1 MSRAPKEYPLP
12 FSGEMTRA
20 IGKGIKNQTR
30 RTKGLKMV
38 NLEPDRYSN
47 PRWRMEPEGTFWL
60 LDDSLSDS
68 IITLKCPYGEP
79 GDRLWIREAF
89 CYAEVKDRPYGD
101 PRVAYKADLE
111 MSAGYKELGPDERPK
126 FKPSIHMP
134 RWASRGVL
142 ENTGVRLERLQDISE
157 EDAKGEG
164 LNALTKDGGRT
175 IKYGI
180 ADRDGWPGNDDE
192 GWPWEEWSVDP
203 RVAYRRLWQFIN
215 GPCSWDANPWV
226 WVINFPILKD
236 MKGLNI

>member
-1 MSRAPKEYPLP
+1 MNRTPKEYPLP
-12 FSGEMTRA
+12 FSGEMIRA

-30 RTKGLKMV
+30 RTKGLKKV
-38 NLEPDRYSN
+38 NLEPDSYSN
-47 PRWRMEPEGTFWL
+47 PRFDPESGLWL
-60 LDDSLSDS
+60 LDYGVHT
-68 IITLKCPYGEP
+68 ITLKCPYGQP

-89 CYAEVKDRPYGD
+89 CRAEVKDRPYGD
-101 PRVAYKADLE
+101 PRVAYKADME
-111 MSAGYKELGPDERPK
+111 MSEGYKELEPDERPK
-126 FKPSIHMP
+126 YTPSIHMP

-164 LNALTKDGGRT
+164 LTALTKDGGRT

-180 ADRDGWPGNDDE
+180 ADRDGWPGNDDD
-192 GWPWEEWSVDP
+192 GWSWEEWSVDP

-215 GPCSWDANPWV
+215 GPGSWDAKPWV
-226 WVINFPILKD
+226 WVINFPFLKD